1 MMIISVDCDPQLT
14 SPNVSLVEE
23 IAHRVIELNKIAS
36 GEVSIIFGSDQLLSS
51 LKKEFFH
58 KDQWTDVITFRLND
72 YDEKEL
78 DGEIYISLPRAKENA
93 TSFNEPYEKEVT
105 RLIIH
110 GFLHLL
116 GFDDESDEEKK
127 EMTKLENE
135 FLNQTNWQNLFET

>member
-58 KDQWTDVITFRLND
+58 KDQWTDVIAFRLND
-72 YDEKEL
+72 YDRKEL

>member
-23 IAHRVIELNKIAS
+23 IAHRVIDLKKVDF
-36 GEVSIIFGSDQLLSS
+36 GEVSIIFGSDELISS

-58 KDQWTDVITFRLND
+58 KDQWTDVIAFRLND
-72 YDEKEL
+72 YDEKDL

-93 TSFNEPYEKEVT
+93 MSFNEPYEKEVT

-135 FLNQTNWQNLFET
+135 FLSQTNWQNLFET

>member
-58 KDQWTDVITFRLND
+58 EDQWTDVIAFRLND

>member
-1 MMIISVDCDPQLT
+1 
-14 SPNVSLVEE
+14 
-23 IAHRVIELNKIAS
+23 
-36 GEVSIIFGSDQLLSS
+36 LSS

-58 KDQWTDVITFRLND
+58 KDQWTDVIAFRLND

>member
-58 KDQWTDVITFRLND
+58 KDQWTDVIAFRLND

-78 DGEIYISLPRAKENA
+78 DGENVPF
-93 TSFNEPYEKEVT
+93 T
-105 RLIIH
+105 
-110 GFLHLL
+110 
-116 GFDDESDEEKK
+116 ES
-127 EMTKLENE
+127 
-135 FLNQTNWQNLFET
+135 

>member
-1 MMIISVDCDPQLT
+1 MMIFSVDCDPQLT

-23 IAHRVIELNKIAS
+23 IAHRVIELNKVDS
-36 GEVSIIFGSDQLLSS
+36 GEVSIIFGSDELLSS

-58 KDQWTDVITFRLND
+58 KDQWTDVIAFRLND
-72 YDEKEL
+72 YDEKDL

-93 TSFNEPYEKEVT
+93 MSFNEPYEKEVT

-135 FLNQTNWQNLFET
+135 FLSQTNWQNLFET

>member
-58 KDQWTDVITFRLND
+58 KDQWTDVIAFRLND